1 MSNEIEIIN
10 PIPGGLR
17 RTSQK
22 RARCFIERGLACM
35 EGEKLRF
42 FEFAQRE
49 DYRQCGERQVYFWN
63 GSRHGRTYGPGQV
76 RS

>member
-10 PIPGGLR
+10 PIPGGLK
-17 RTSQK
+17 RTSRK
-22 RARCFIERGLACM
+22 RAGYFIERGLACM
-35 EGEKLRF
+35 EGGKLRF

-49 DYRQCGERQVYFWN
+49 DYRQCGARQVYFWN
-63 GSRHGRTYGPGQV
+63 GSRPGRAYSPGQV